1 MTQFAAVALLLG
13 LLPSSVIA
21 FGPVPT
27 CNTGFQWTFNNE
39 QQSPCTVA
47 SALGEACTGVD
58 FPIPPLNASENYLG
72 PIAEAANQCR
82 CSSVFYNMLSACAV
96 CQGALVSS
104 WSFYDQNCSTV
115 LLTVF
120 PLPIPSGFAVPHYA
134 YLDPTA
140 NGVNIFNPA
149 IASADIGPES
159 TAIPQPTSAT
169 NTALPNGSSTGLTA
183 TGPTATGSKS
193 KKSNAGAIAGG
204 VVGGIAALAII
215 AGLAAW
221 FVLRRRRQ
229 QKSPPIPFD
238 EKLMV
243 SGSPAGDVPT
253 LANTPAPKLYDP
265 NDPSTFPGNNGSYGT
280 SMYSSV
286 PSPAANSQY
295 FGSTGQPVSTHN
307 TGHTGYASVPHALP
321 MSTHTTGQAGYTGM
335 AEVM

>member
-13 LLPSSVIA
+13 FFLPSSVVA
-21 FGPVPT
+21 LGSVPT
-27 CNTGFQWTFNNE
+27 CNAGFNWTFNSLN
-39 QQSPCTVA
+39 QSPCTIA

-58 FPIPPLNASENYLG
+58 FPIPPLDATENYLG
-72 PIAEAANQCR
+72 PIPTAANQCR
-82 CSSVFYNMLSACAV
+82 CSSVFYDVLSACAV
-96 CQGALVSS
+96 CQGAIIST
-104 WSFYDQNCSTV
+104 WNFYAQNCTTV

-120 PLPIPSGFAVPHYA
+120 PLPIPSGFPVPHYA

-140 NGVNIFNPA
+140 NGMDTFNPA
-149 IASADIGPES
+149 LAEADTGPES
-159 TAIPQPTSAT
+159 TALPQPTSAT
-169 NTALPNGSSTGLTA
+169 NTAVPTSSTGSNGSTA
-183 TGPTATGSKS
+183 TGQKSK

-221 FVLRRRRQ
+221 LVSRSRRQ
-229 QKSPPIPFD
+229 QRSPPIAFD

-243 SGSPAGDVPT
+243 SDGSPNEAAT

-265 NDPSTFPGNNGSYGT
+265 NDPSTFPGNNGSFGT

-286 PSPAANSQY
+286 PSPAANSGY
-295 FGSTGQPVSTHN
+295 FPSNQPISTHN
-307 TGHTGYASVPHALP
+307 TGHTGYAAVPNVLP
-321 MSTHTTGQAGYTGM
+321 VSTHSTGQGGYTGM